1 MLRRSKKR
9 FLERLYREHKQLM
22 YKTAFSVLHNPEQAE
37 DAVQE
42 AFLRVIKKYSK
53 FSSYSCNENAA
64 YLVIIVRG
72 ISLNMLDADKRLTE
86 LDDDLSA
93 TDNVVETVHGDIA
106 YEQIVCNIEKL
117 SPALKNIATML
128 WVDNLSERE
137 IAELLDM
144 NINTVRSSASRARKQ
159 LKKMLEEEFDND
171 NR

>member
-1 MLRRSKKR
+1 MSKRSKKK

-42 AFLRVIKKYSK
+42 AFLRVIKNFSK

-72 ISLNMLDADKRLTE
+72 ISLNMLASNKRTE
-86 LDDDLSA
+86 EINDNLIA
-93 TDNVVETVHGDIA
+93 VDNVVETVHGDIA
-106 YEQIVCNIEKL
+106 YEQIVRNIEKL

-128 WVDNLSERE
+128 WVENLSEHE

-144 NINTVRSSASRARKQ
+144 NINTVRSSVARARKK
-159 LKKMLEEEFDND
+159 LKQILTEEIDND
-171 NR
+171 K

>member
-1 MLRRSKKR
+1 MSKRSKKK

-42 AFLRVIKKYSK
+42 AFLRVIKNYSK

-64 YLVIIVRG
+64 YLVIVVRG

-93 TDNVVETVHGDIA
+93 ADNVVETVYSDIA
-106 YEQIVCNIEKL
+106 YGQIVRNIEKL

-128 WVDNLSERE
+128 WVENLSEHE

-171 NR
+171 KR